1 MRGSEWTLQSLRD
14 ESGQPDLSLV
24 TAAAGTG
31 EWRAVSMKSTGGRLA
46 VERLSTS
53 TVSPKNGQP
62 AKVILRRFFDSPMK
76 TRSSTLKG
84 EQVERKITQESKSDD
99 YDRTRTV
106 IGAAAI

>member
-24 TAAAGTG
+24 TAGAATG
-31 EWRAVSMKSTGGRLA
+31 EWKAVSMKSTGGRLA

-53 TVSPKNGQP
+53 TASRKNGQP
-62 AKVILRRFFDSPMK
+62 AKVILRRFFGSPTK
-76 TRSSTLKG
+76 TQSSTQKG
-84 EQVERKITQESKSDD
+84 EQEERKITQGSKSVDS
-99 YDRTRTV
+99 DRTHTV